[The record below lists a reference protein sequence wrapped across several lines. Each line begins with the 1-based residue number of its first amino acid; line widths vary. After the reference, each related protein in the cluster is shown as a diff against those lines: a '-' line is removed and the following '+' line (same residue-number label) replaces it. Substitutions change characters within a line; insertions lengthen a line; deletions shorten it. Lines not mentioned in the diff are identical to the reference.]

1 MNSLRRLL
9 LRSRRGVKPQRDLDS
24 GPEQRDSPYLPRLG
38 SFLVGVVLLAAA
50 LLIIEDPLVAWLAL
64 GATGVIVLITS
75 D

>member
-1 MNSLRRLL
+1 
-9 LRSRRGVKPQRDLDS
+9 VKPQRDLDS
-24 GPEQRDSPYLPRLG
+24 GPEQRDSPYLRRLG
-38 SFLVGVVLLAAA
+38 GFLVGVVLLAAA